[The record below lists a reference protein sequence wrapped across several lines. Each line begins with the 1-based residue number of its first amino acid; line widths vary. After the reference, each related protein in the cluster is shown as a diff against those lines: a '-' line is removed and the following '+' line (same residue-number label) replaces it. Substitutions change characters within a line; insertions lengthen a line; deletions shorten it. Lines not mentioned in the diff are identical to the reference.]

1 MERPVETLE
10 GWYCEHLIWKMD
22 WQLIRKMNQNTR
34 ASIMDAYRMINKT
47 LNEEEPDQGSH
58 YWFRVNGFKGDLGLM
73 VLRPQLTDLTAV
85 EALIAK
91 SALGT
96 ILQPSRSFV
105 SVTEVGTYTGKP
117 KTDRGWVYVNAHLKP
132 QLPTMNYIC
141 FYPMNKRRWPG
152 ANWYE
157 LSYDERQKEMHEHGT
172 IGRRYA
178 GKIKQYITGAIG
190 FDDEEWGVTL
200 FADDPIEI
208 KKLITEMRYA
218 AASAVYGDFPYF
230 IIGTKITENDWPMLL
245 SVNEEGAE

>member
-1 MERPVETLE
+1 MEQPVETLE
-10 GWYCEHLIWKMD
+10 GWYCEHLVWRINWPLLRSLDKS
-22 WQLIRKMNQNTR
+22 TR
-34 ASIMDAYRMINKT
+34 DSAIDSYCKINKS
-47 LNEEEPDQGSH
+47 LEEVEPDQGSH

-73 VLRPQLTDLTAV
+73 ILRPSLTDLTAV
-85 EALIAK
+85 ETLITK

-117 KTDRGWVYVNAHLKP
+117 KTDHGWAYVNAHLKP
-132 QLPTMNYIC
+132 QLPAMNCIC

-157 LSYDERQKEMHEHGT
+157 LPHAKRQEEMHEHGT
-172 IGRRYA
+172 IGRQYA

-190 FDDEEWGVTL
+190 LDDDEWGVTL
-200 FADDPIEI
+200 FADDPLEI
-208 KKLITEMRYA
+208 KKLVTEMRYA

-230 IIGTKITENDWPMLL
+230 IIGTRLTENAWANLL
-245 SVNEEGAE
+245 ALDEGGVE

>member
-1 MERPVETLE
+1 MEQPVETLE
-10 GWYCEHLIWKMD
+10 GWYCEHLVWNVN
-22 WQLIRKMNQNTR
+22 WQAVRRVDQTTRKTITDSYQR
-34 ASIMDAYRMINKT
+34 INDFLDKV
-47 LNEEEPDQGSH
+47 EPAQGSH

-73 VLRPQLTDLTAV
+73 ILRPRLADLTAV

-96 ILQPSRSFV
+96 LLQPSRSFV

-117 KTDRGWVYVNAHLKP
+117 KTDRGWAYVNAHLKP
-132 QLPTMNYIC
+132 QLPAMNYIC
-141 FYPMNKRRWPG
+141 FYPMNKRRWPR

-157 LSYDERQKEMHEHGT
+157 LPYADRQKEMHEHGT

-190 FDDEEWGVTL
+190 LDDDEWGVTL

-208 KKLITEMRYA
+208 KKLVTEMRYA

-230 IIGTKITENDWPMLL
+230 IIGTKLTESDLTGLL
-245 SVNEEGAE
+245 SLSEGGVE